1 MKFFIAALIAAFF
14 LFVPV
19 SESMAQA
26 PTGNAPD
33 TVPQLIDGAAILQGA
48 T

>member
-19 SESMAQA
+19 SKSMAQA
-26 PTGNAPD
+26 PTGNTPNYLADGMAP
-33 TVPQLIDGAAILQGA
+33 TLQGA
-48 T
+48 S